1 MQSTSENLLSSHHYI
16 AIKVFFIQNLKR
28 TYHDKLI
35 KQFFN
40 LINVQGDLI
49 DENAVLIFLYAEDLK
64 FREKIYSVY

>member
-1 MQSTSENLLSSHHYI
+1 M
-16 AIKVFFIQNLKR
+16 

-40 LINVQGDLI
+40 LINVLGDLSE
-49 DENAVLIFLYAEDLK
+49 ENAVLIFLYAEDLK